1 MTDYLKELLEEQEE
15 EHRNETELVIPRSG
29 EDWRTARRDTAAET
43 DVEKTDVA
51 AGPGEGLTAAEV
63 PERSPFTG
71 AEQGERPAGEH
82 LEEQLTGLAG
92 MTGGPGM
99 GAVPEKAAEAGME
112 VQARGL
118 DMTVRGGVGR
128 TGGSGTLYGQLR
140 RSGAAAEYKGR
151 AGSADRI
158 IPLEKSGGGE
168 TAGLTPA
175 ELDLAFQRDARRYDG
190 AFALY

>member
-63 PERSPFTG
+63 PERDLLTG
-71 AEQGERPAGEH
+71 RERGDRPAVEH
-82 LEEQLTGLAG
+82 LEERLTGLAG
-92 MTGGPGM
+92 MTGGTGPGT
-99 GAVPEKAAEAGME
+99 ASERAAETGTE

>member
-63 PERSPFTG
+63 PERDLLTG
-71 AEQGERPAGEH
+71 RERGDRPAAEH

-92 MTGGPGM
+92 MTGGTGPGT
-99 GAVPEKAAEAGME
+99 ASERAAETGTE

-168 TAGLTPA
+168 TAGLTPT

>member
-29 EDWRTARRDTAAET
+29 EEWWTARRDTAAET
-43 DVEKTDVA
+43 DVEKTGLT

-63 PERSPFTG
+63 PERDLLTG
-71 AEQGERPAGEH
+71 RERGDRPAEEH

-112 VQARGL
+112 TRVRGL
-118 DMTVRGGVGR
+118 SMAGPGAAKR

-158 IPLEKSGGGE
+158 IPLEKSGGEE

>member
-15 EHRNETELVIPRSG
+15 GHRNETELVIPRSG

-63 PERSPFTG
+63 PERDLLTG
-71 AEQGERPAGEH
+71 RERGDRPAAEH

-92 MTGGPGM
+92 MTGGTGPGT
-99 GAVPEKAAEAGME
+99 ASERAAETGTE

-168 TAGLTPA
+168 TAGLTPT

>member
-82 LEEQLTGLAG
+82 LEERLTGLAG
-92 MTGGPGM
+92 MTGGTVPGT
-99 GAVPEKAAEAGME
+99 ASERAAETGTE

-118 DMTVRGGVGR
+118 SMAGPNAAKR
-128 TGGSGTLYGQLR
+128 TGGSGRLYRQLR
-140 RSGAAAEYKGR
+140 RSGTAAEYKGR

>member
-29 EDWRTARRDTAAET
+29 EDWRTARRGTAAET

-63 PERSPFTG
+63 PERDLLTG
-71 AEQGERPAGEH
+71 RERGDRPAAEH
-82 LEEQLTGLAG
+82 LEERLTGLAG
-92 MTGGPGM
+92 MTGGTGPGT
-99 GAVPEKAAEAGME
+99 ASERAAETGTE

>member
-29 EDWRTARRDTAAET
+29 EDWRAARRDTAAET

-63 PERSPFTG
+63 PERDLLTG
-71 AEQGERPAGEH
+71 RERGDRPAAEH
-82 LEEQLTGLAG
+82 LEERLTGLAG
-92 MTGGPGM
+92 MTGGTGPGT
-99 GAVPEKAAEAGME
+99 ASERAAETGTE